1 MGFID
6 DPDQSEDFPVDP
18 DDYESTGYSPLDP
31 DGRWIL
37 EIFENAEIEV
47 SDDYLNLL
55 LEDLVI
61 NGGLHQFGIDLESY
75 GAFFKPP
82 DQLQNKEMR
91 MSPFMEVADA
101 YAYLEGI
108 PGWEGFAGLTW
119 SNGSWFIWVGE
130 TQ

>member
-1 MGFID
+1 MGFIE
-6 DPDQSEDFPVDP
+6 DPDQNEDFPADP
-18 DDYESTGYSPLDP
+18 DDYESTGYSNLDP

-47 SDDYLNLL
+47 SNDYFENL

-61 NGGLHQFGIDLESY
+61 NGGLHEFGVALETY
-75 GAFFKPP
+75 APFFLPP
-82 DQLQNKEMR
+82 DQLPKDSMR

-101 YAYLEGI
+101 YNYLEGI